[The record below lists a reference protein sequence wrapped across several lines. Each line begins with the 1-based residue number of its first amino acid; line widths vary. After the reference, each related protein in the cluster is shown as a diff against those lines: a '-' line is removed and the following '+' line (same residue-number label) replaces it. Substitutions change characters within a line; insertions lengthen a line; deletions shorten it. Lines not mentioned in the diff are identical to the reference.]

1 MPKWE
6 VQSLLRPLAGMLLAA
21 GVAGVLAWFL
31 HNQWME
37 QFGNESVW
45 LKIGEV
51 FTPAIFAAL
60 VYWGITAAIGLRE
73 ARDLFALIRR
83 TRAGE

>member
-31 HNQWME
+31 HNQWM
-37 QFGNESVW
+37 G
-45 LKIGEV
+45 KI
-51 FTPAIFAAL
+51 
-60 VYWGITAAIGLRE
+60 WQ
-73 ARDLFALIRR
+73 
-83 TRAGE
+83 